1 MNLRTYRTFQALI
14 MGGLG
19 IYLFTKVIDGRILF
33 YINQRFVLLVL
44 LGAVGLLLI
53 AQLVLRERP
62 SPEEADQT
70 DHDHAGHDHGDH
82 DHGDHDHGPQSERQA
97 WTLWLLALPLLFGV
111 LIPARSLSTSA
122 LQTRGI
128 NTTANLSIRG
138 ASTSA
143 LEIPSTQ
150 RSVLDW
156 IRAVSESDDT
166 AALEGQMADVTGFV
180 YHDIRLEKDQFMI
193 GRFSIA
199 CCVADA
205 VALGMVANWPE
216 AADLPDNRWVR
227 VRGLVRMMELDGRKL
242 PSIVVQD
249 IEIVPE
255 PSQPYLFP

>member
-14 MGGLG
+14 MGSLG
-19 IYLFTKVIDGRILF
+19 IYLFTKVVDGRILF

-44 LGAVGLLLI
+44 FGAVGLLFI
-53 AQLVLRERP
+53 AQLVMRERP
-62 SPEEADQT
+62 SAQEAEHEHGPDC
-70 DHDHAGHDHGDH
+70 DHHDHEHTAG
-82 DHGDHDHGPQSERQA
+82 SERQGWA
-97 WTLWLLALPLLFGV
+97 LWLLALPLLFGI
-111 LIPARSLSTSA
+111 LIPERSLSVSA

-128 NTTANLSIRG
+128 TTTANLSIRG
-138 ASTSA
+138 ASTNA

-156 IRAVSESDDT
+156 IRAVGETEDT
-166 AALEGQMADVTGFV
+166 AVLEGQMADVTGFV
-180 YHDIRLEKDQFMI
+180 YHDIRLDSDQFMI

-227 VRGLVRMMELDGRKL
+227 VRGPVRMVELDGRKL
-242 PSIVVQD
+242 PSIDVQD
-249 IEIVPE
+249 VEIVPE